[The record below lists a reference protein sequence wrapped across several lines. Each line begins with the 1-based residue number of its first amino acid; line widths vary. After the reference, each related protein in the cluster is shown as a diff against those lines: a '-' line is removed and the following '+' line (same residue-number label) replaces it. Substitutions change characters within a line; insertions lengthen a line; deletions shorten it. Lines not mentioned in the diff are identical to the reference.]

1 MSTSLEVLEQSV
13 TEVDHLLE
21 ADPTPP
27 SGFSPA
33 PAVTRAVIRSSVVIL
48 YSHFERY
55 VRSVTEEA
63 VRSVNRTPPSRERLD
78 MILKLKHSR
87 VGIEEV
93 VKRSWD
99 TRAEALAAFVE
110 EDGWLWTDRPAGAL
124 QPTRLLSGMKSPHPK
139 KLLRVYRLWGINDIF
154 TRITRAKHTRHHF
167 FLKLTELVAKRNDIA
182 HGEFNVEATRKD
194 VKTYLKTVR
203 MFCRR
208 ADRALTRVL
217 IAKLDVP
224 DPWLDSN

>member
-1 MSTSLEVLEQSV
+1 MSTALEVLEQSV

-27 SGFSPA
+27 GGFSPA

-48 YSHFERY
+48 SGHFERY

-78 MILKLKHSR
+78 MSLKLEHSR
-87 VGIEEV
+87 VGIAEV
-93 VKRSWD
+93 VRRNWDKRAD
-99 TRAEALAAFVE
+99 ALAAFVE
-110 EDGWLWTDRPAGAL
+110 ENGWLWADQPAGAL
-124 QPTRLLSGMKSPHPK
+124 QPTRFLSWMKSPHPQ

-167 FLKLTELVAKRNDIA
+167 VLKLSEQQLS
-182 HGEFNVEATRKD
+182 
-194 VKTYLKTVR
+194 
-203 MFCRR
+203 
-208 ADRALTRVL
+208 
-217 IAKLDVP
+217 P
-224 DPWLDSN
+224 